1 MRIKQS
7 DLGSQRVNESNKSL
21 ENHQRFLPQNSMIS
35 VYDAQIRDKSIANDA
50 GFTKK
55 ISDSKE
61 LPKGVMINFMTPVG
75 SHSQSLGDIL
85 DGEILCS
92 DFQQYKTMGWC
103 YQATKQFLRACKT
116 FVARAKDLVVVHK
129 SYRQQGPLPERPIS
143 TFPQYD

>member
-7 DLGSQRVNESNKSL
+7 DLGSQRVNESNKPL

-35 VYDAQIRDKSIANDA
+35 VYDTQIRDKSIANDA

-75 SHSQSLGDIL
+75 SHSHSLGDIL
-85 DGEILCS
+85 DEAILCS
-92 DFQQYKTMGWC
+92 DF
-103 YQATKQFLRACKT
+103 
-116 FVARAKDLVVVHK
+116 
-129 SYRQQGPLPERPIS
+129 
-143 TFPQYD
+143 